1 MSTHHQIN
9 FSGLESLAAST
20 DVVLWDKYLNTYTNC
35 KVYSQYDFM
44 ITTDNT
50 SYGKNRFVL
59 LIGDVNIGLSSNQNL
74 INIVL
79 YPNPAKNIIHLNT
92 SNSLENKEI
101 SYSIFDQSGRMVL
114 QGKNAITNLQ
124 SSINISSLQLGMYWV
139 EIYIE
144 DKVVRKKFI
153 KQ

>member
-1 MSTHHQIN
+1 
-9 FSGLESLAAST
+9 
-20 DVVLWDKYLNTYTNC
+20 
-35 KVYSQYDFM
+35 M
-44 ITTDNT
+44 ITL
-50 SYGKNRFVL
+50 L